1 MKVED
6 VPEEWVALGIKAHEL
21 YSPLLV
27 APMPTR
33 VPSREEMWEAQVRW
47 IIAAVAP
54 AIRRAALEEAAGQMD
69 QKAKALQYM
78 ADQMIASSGSA
89 AAVNAA
95 SAYYVRATDA
105 SDGAAAIRAL
115 DA

>member
-54 AIRRAALEEAAGQMD
+54 AIRRAALEEAAEGLEVI
-69 QKAKALQYM
+69 AKEYRAEPDAKLV
-78 ADQMIASSGSA
+78 AETA
-89 AAVNAA
+89 ATEDVVLMVFNEA
-95 SAYYVRATDA
+95 
-105 SDGAAAIRAL
+105 AAAIRAL
-115 DA
+115 YA

>member
-6 VPEEWVALGIKAHEL
+6 VPDEWVALGSKAHAL

-27 APMPTR
+27 APMPAR

-54 AIRRAALEEAAGQMD
+54 LIRAATLEEAAGVADTELLNTDILMGLP
-69 QKAKALQYM
+69 AK
-78 ADQMIASSGSA
+78 SHA
-89 AAVNAA
+89 AWKI
-95 SAYYVRATDA
+95 
-105 SDGAAAIRAL
+105 AAAIRAL

>member
-6 VPEEWVALGIKAHEL
+6 VPDEWVALGSKAHAL

-27 APMPTR
+27 APMPAR

-54 AIRRAALEEAAGQMD
+54 LIRRAALEEAAGVVG
-69 QKAKALQYM
+69 
-78 ADQMIASSGSA
+78 SGE
-89 AAVNAA
+89 
-95 SAYYVRATDA
+95 YGRAGITI
-105 SDGAAAIRAL
+105 AAAIRAL
-115 DA
+115 YATSKETGDEG